1 MNPLTQITA
10 FLVVVALSSSSVV
23 QSPSAKDGTFEL
35 LILHNN
41 DMHARFEQTSQL
53 SGTCTARD
61 REAGKCYGGFP
72 RVAYVVK
79 EARKAAA
86 SGEGPPVLYLNAGD
100 TYTGTAW
107 FTIYKWKIAAEFIN
121 ALQPDAVS
129 LGNHEFDNGVSGL
142 SPFIENLTCP
152 VLAANLEL
160 SKEPELGKQTNLKN
174 SMTFEISGTKVGV
187 IGYLTPETKFLAK
200 ENDVEYVDEIVALK
214 EEVANLQNEGI
225 KIIIALGHSGYLKDL
240 QIAKEVEG
248 LDLVIGGHS
257 NTFLWNG
264 TSPDA
269 EEIQGPYPT
278 YVKQASGRTALVV
291 QAYAYTKY
299 LGKLHM
305 VFDSNGEIVSAD
317 GQPILLDNSIPQ
329 DQETLQIVNRYSKQL
344 KNLTDNIVGETSVVL
359 DGLGCQ
365 QKECN
370 LGNLIADAMFYTY
383 TESYKGDHWTDVP
396 IAMIQGGGIRASIA
410 HVDTS
415 TKISKADLI
424 AVLPF
429 GGNLTIVTVNGS
441 IILQMLEHSSL
452 GNHEFDEAVS
462 GLVPF
467 IRNLTTPVLAANLIL
482 DKVPELEHEPNLQK
496 SIILLIHGIKIGVIG
511 YLTPETRFLAPKNK
525 VKYEDE
531 VVAIR
536 REVEALK
543 KQGVKIFIALGHS
556 GFIKDIEI
564 AKNVEDIDLVIGG
577 HSNTF
582 LWNGKFTDEK
592 PEYPEGPYP
601 TIVMQPSGR
610 KVLVVQAYAY
620 TKYMGRL
627 HLVFDSNGEIDK
639 YDGTPLLLDHEI
651 PNDEELSKTIDRY
664 RVEVDKINNEFVGDS
679 LVALDG
685 KCRLVEC
692 NMGNLLTDA
701 ILNYTAKYY
710 PEFSDV
716 KIAVIQ
722 GGRIRT
728 SIDRVEKPMKILRGD
743 LMTVL
748 PFSDTLSIVTMN
760 GTVLKQ
766 TLEHSVSTWRV
777 IDSTGQFLQMS
788 GMQVTY
794 DLGKPGGSR
803 VVDAKAICSQCGDPY
818 LSEVRDE
825 YEYKMFMPS
834 FLADGGDGFFM
845 FENLTKEVVLFDEL
859 KCTFNYLSKYSP
871 VNPIVSNRI
880 TLLNKDKIK
889 SEPQTINNNTNRP
902 IAHISLEILSIA
914 LLSIFCS

>member
-1 MNPLTQITA
+1 MICLFQ
-10 FLVVVALSSSSVV
+10 
-23 QSPSAKDGTFEL
+23 
-35 LILHNN
+35 
-41 DMHARFEQTSQL
+41 
-53 SGTCTARD
+53 
-61 REAGKCYGGFP
+61 
-72 RVAYVVK
+72 
-79 EARKAAA
+79 
-86 SGEGPPVLYLNAGD
+86 
-100 TYTGTAW
+100 
-107 FTIYKWKIAAEFIN
+107 
-121 ALQPDAVS
+121 S

-248 LDLVIGGHS
+248 VDLVIGGHS

-441 IILQMLEHSSL
+441 IILQMLEHSVASYDL
-452 GNHEFDEAVS
+452 LDPPGEFLHYS
-462 GLVPF
+462 GLRVVYD
-467 IRNLTTPVLAANLIL
+467 LSKPVGNRVVSAKARCWTC
-482 DKVPELEHEPNLQK
+482 DVPEYFDVEK
-496 SIILLIHGIKIGVIG
+496 SMT
-511 YLTPETRFLAPKNK
+511 Y
-525 VKYEDE
+525 
-531 VVAIR
+531 
-536 REVEALK
+536 
-543 KQGVKIFIALGHS
+543 
-556 GFIKDIEI
+556 
-564 AKNVEDIDLVIGG
+564 
-577 HSNTF
+577 
-582 LWNGKFTDEK
+582 
-592 PEYPEGPYP
+592 
-601 TIVMQPSGR
+601 
-610 KVLVVQAYAY
+610 KVLVP
-620 TKYMGRL
+620 G
-627 HLVFDSNGEIDK
+627 
-639 YDGTPLLLDHEI
+639 
-651 PNDEELSKTIDRY
+651 
-664 RVEVDKINNEFVGDS
+664 FV
-679 LVALDG
+679 A
-685 KCRLVEC
+685 
-692 NMGNLLTDA
+692 M
-701 ILNYTAKYY
+701 
-710 PEFSDV
+710 
-716 KIAVIQ
+716 
-722 GGRIRT
+722 
-728 SIDRVEKPMKILRGD
+728 
-743 LMTVL
+743 
-748 PFSDTLSIVTMN
+748 
-760 GTVLKQ
+760 
-766 TLEHSVSTWRV
+766 
-777 IDSTGQFLQMS
+777 
-788 GMQVTY
+788 
-794 DLGKPGGSR
+794 
-803 VVDAKAICSQCGDPY
+803 
-818 LSEVRDE
+818 
-825 YEYKMFMPS
+825 
-834 FLADGGDGFFM
+834 GGDGYTM
-845 FENLTKEVVLFDEL
+845 LVDLPSEVLPYNEL
-859 KCTFNYLSKYSP
+859 SCTEFYIKHHSP
-871 VNPIVSNRI
+871 VFPEVEGRTILLNTQLLRSSSVIVSPSLI
-880 TLLNKDKIK
+880 L
-889 SEPQTINNNTNRP
+889 
-902 IAHISLEILSIA
+902 ISIIGLFKLH
-914 LLSIFCS
+914 L